1 MFETKVAN
9 SRNIQHSYIHTYILT
24 HVRTYMHTCIR
35 TYMHSCMHT
44 HTHLHTHLHTYVHT
58 YGSCTYP
65 FNPKDFSHESGDSGS
80 CSWTRR
86 FSPVEGRRMQ
96 IASASCTL
104 ASRIWSSASANLL
117 PIHVRRPYPNGSDT
131 NGCILFPAA
140 RGHWSD
146 LSHRSGRNR
155 SGAGKF
161 SSTLLTTRWGNMTC
175 VCGEK
180 HNTIRIN
187 ADWSANLE
195 CHFLPW
201 FKLFTVEP
209 DFNLILGMLAV
220 VLSQNFH
227 FTLLI
232 SVFTP
237 FAQTVMS
244 YAFLSLNFSIIFG
257 YYLLFPHYA
266 QQSLYFEIY
275 TLRCYVLKSCFLYMF
290 RVKLLIFRNRCES
303 YIYIYIYIYITAKSY
318 IYHPCYTKR

>member
-1 MFETKVAN
+1 MFETKVAD
-9 SRNIQHSYIHTYILT
+9 SRNIQHAYIHTLIHT
-24 HVRTYMHTCIR
+24 FTRTCIR
-35 TYMHSCMHT
+35 TYIHAFMHSCMHT
-44 HTHLHTHLHTYVHT
+44 HTPTYIRTYVHT
-58 YGSCTYP
+58 YSSCIYP

-86 FSPVEGRRMQ
+86 FSLVEGRCME

-140 RGHWSD
+140 RGHWAD

-195 CHFLPW
+195 CNFLPW

-209 DFNLILGMLAV
+209 YFNLILGMLAV
-220 VLSQNFH
+220 VLSQKISLH
-227 FTLLI
+227 FT
-232 SVFTP
+232 
-237 FAQTVMS
+237 
-244 YAFLSLNFSIIFG
+244 NFCLHAIRTNCHVIRI
-257 YYLLFPHYA
+257 LVA
-266 QQSLYFEIY
+266 
-275 TLRCYVLKSCFLYMF
+275 
-290 RVKLLIFRNRCES
+290 
-303 YIYIYIYIYITAKSY
+303 
-318 IYHPCYTKR
+318 